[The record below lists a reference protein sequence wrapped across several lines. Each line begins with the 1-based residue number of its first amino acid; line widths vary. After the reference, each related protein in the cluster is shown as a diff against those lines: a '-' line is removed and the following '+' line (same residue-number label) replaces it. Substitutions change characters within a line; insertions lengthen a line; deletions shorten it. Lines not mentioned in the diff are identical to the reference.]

1 VEVALDAPRWKR
13 PIDYYLLW
21 GAVIGLIIA
30 NYLLVTTL
38 LDTQKK
44 VTAQVADAAF
54 TAAEAMGGMTN
65 MAIDYPV
72 EIREAIPISL
82 TIRYSDTVVVPIS
95 YTLPINTNVSVPLR
109 TPLGTFPINVP
120 IALNVPIH
128 LTPTVPLDLA
138 VPVSLT
144 VPIAIDVPIHV
155 DLSTTP
161 LGEGLSNAQA
171 YLYDIASDL
180 SGGTIIVPTTTVTV
194 TAPALTPTRR
204 APTPTPN

>member
-1 VEVALDAPRWKR
+1 LDAPRWKR

-30 NYLLVTTL
+30 NVLLVTTL
-38 LDTQKK
+38 LDTQKR
-44 VTAQVADAAF
+44 VTQQVAEAAF
-54 TAAEAMGGMTN
+54 TAAEAMEGMTT

-82 TIRYSDTVVVPIS
+82 TIEYKDTIVVPIS

-120 IALNVPIH
+120 IVMSVPIR

-155 DLSTTP
+155 DLATTP
-161 LGEGLSNAQA
+161 LGEGLSQAQA
-171 YLYDIASDL
+171 YLYGIANDL
-180 SGGTIIVPTTTVTV
+180 SAGTILVPTMTLTV
-194 TAPALTPTRR
+194 TAPAILPTKPV
-204 APTPTPN
+204 PTVTPN

>member
-1 VEVALDAPRWKR
+1 MDAPRWKR

-21 GAVIGLIIA
+21 VAVIGLGVF
-30 NYLLVTTL
+30 NYYLVNTL
-38 LDTQKK
+38 LEARRQ
-44 VTAQVADAAF
+44 VTSEVAQAAY
-54 TAAEAMGGMTN
+54 TAAASLDGMAN

-72 EIREAIPISL
+72 EIREAIPISM

-95 YTLPINTNVSVPLR
+95 YTLPVNTNVSIPLR

-120 IALNVPIH
+120 IALNVPIR
-128 LTPTVPLDLA
+128 LTPTVPLNLA

-144 VPIAIDVPIHV
+144 VPIAIDVPIYV

-161 LGEGLSNAQA
+161 LGEGISAAQD

-180 SGGTIIVPTTTVTV
+180 SEGALIAPTVTITV
-194 TAPALTPTRR
+194 TAPVTPTRPV
-204 APTPTPN
+204 ASPTPN